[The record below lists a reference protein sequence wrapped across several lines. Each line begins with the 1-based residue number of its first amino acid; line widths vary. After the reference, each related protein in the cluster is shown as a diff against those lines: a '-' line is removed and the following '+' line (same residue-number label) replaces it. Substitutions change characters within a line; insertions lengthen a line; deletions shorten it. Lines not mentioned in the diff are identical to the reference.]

1 MLSLPLRRRH
11 LLLRLCARRNPTF
24 LRLSIA
30 ASAAALSTA
39 PTVAS
44 AAAATPISDRLR
56 VLRSLHAVAPD
67 HLLSHPLPSSAH
79 VCLAA
84 HLAARARLFAHSRR
98 LLSRLLGAGHRPHLA
113 ASLVDLLHRAALAL
127 GPRRSALPSVVDTL
141 LSLLAD
147 HGLLDDA
154 VRALARVRQLRVPPN
169 TRTCNHILLR
179 LARNRQG
186 GLVRRLFDLLPVP
199 NVFTFNIVIDFLCKE
214 GELVEARALFV
225 RMKAMGCSPDVVTYN
240 SLIDGYGKCG
250 DLEEVEQLVSE
261 MRKSGCAADVV
272 TYNALINCFSKFG
285 RMEKAYSYFGEM
297 KRQGVVA
304 NVVTFSTFVDAFCK
318 EGLVQEAMKLFAQM
332 RVRGMMPNEFT
343 YTSLVDGTCKAG
355 RLDDAIVLLDE
366 MVHQGLVPNVV
377 TYTVMVDGL
386 CKEGKVAEADNVLSL
401 MERGGVKANELLYT
415 TLIHG
420 HFMNNNIVY
429 TSLID
434 GYMKQ
439 ANLQDAFAL
448 KTKMIESGLQLDL
461 YCYTCFISGFC
472 NMNMMQE
479 ARGELSVLGAHGK
492 QHLENGSA
500 MNTSCSRYQLKDM
513 SWRSKDP
520 AVNGKENHG
529 QEAVHEENTKSCD
542 HKYGSYCLCFA
553 EKLEKMEH
561 TIERAESCEVGFPNV
576 EWKLRQLVAT

>member
-44 AAAATPISDRLR
+44 AAAATSISDRLR

-250 DLEEVEQLVSE
+250 ELEEVELLVSE

-272 TYNALINCFSKFG
+272 TYNALI
-285 RMEKAYSYFGEM
+285 
-297 KRQGVVA
+297 
-304 NVVTFSTFVDAFCK
+304 K
-318 EGLVQEAMKLFAQM
+318 EL
-332 RVRGMMPNEFT
+332 
-343 YTSLVDGTCKAG
+343 
-355 RLDDAIVLLDE
+355 
-366 MVHQGLVPNVV
+366 
-377 TYTVMVDGL
+377 
-386 CKEGKVAEADNVLSL
+386 
-401 MERGGVKANELLYT
+401 
-415 TLIHG
+415 
-420 HFMNNNIVY
+420 
-429 TSLID
+429 
-434 GYMKQ
+434 
-439 ANLQDAFAL
+439 
-448 KTKMIESGLQLDL
+448 
-461 YCYTCFISGFC
+461 
-472 NMNMMQE
+472 
-479 ARGELSVLGAHGK
+479 
-492 QHLENGSA
+492 
-500 MNTSCSRYQLKDM
+500 
-513 SWRSKDP
+513 
-520 AVNGKENHG
+520 
-529 QEAVHEENTKSCD
+529 
-542 HKYGSYCLCFA
+542 
-553 EKLEKMEH
+553 
-561 TIERAESCEVGFPNV
+561 
-576 EWKLRQLVAT
+576 